1 MRSRCFAGFGVAIA
15 VLAGCSRS
23 PSEQPVNVLVILSDD
38 QGYGDVGY
46 QGSPDIPT
54 PHIDSIA
61 KNGVRFSNGYVSAPQ
76 CAPSRA
82 GLLTGRYQNRFGFEE
97 NLYSIDMGLPAS
109 EVTFGDRMRAAGR
122 VTGLIGKWHVGT
134 QAGYHP
140 LDRGFDEF
148 FGFLGALSHYLP
160 PEGLPG
166 IPGILRGREPALVTD
181 YLTDAFGREAVS
193 FIERHQHQPFFLLL
207 AFNAPHEPMQAP
219 PAALER
225 FARIEDPTR
234 RTYAA
239 MVASM
244 DDAIGEVLAKI
255 AACGLEER
263 TLIFFLSDNGGAQGK
278 RWTGASNA
286 PFRGG
291 KGETLEGG
299 IRVPFLAQ
307 WKGRLPAGGVFDAP
321 VIALDLL
328 PTALAAA
335 GVAAQPEWQLDGVN
349 LLPYLTGEIETAPH
363 DVLFWR
369 FLFRPKIGRNFF
381 AIRQGD
387 WKLVSESVRIPGRE
401 RAFRS
406 DPKLF
411 DLRAD
416 PHEDRDRRDAE
427 SQRADALAARWA
439 AWDAGLMPPGG
450 VEDARRPAGENAAAP
465 AHP

>member
-1 MRSRCFAGFGVAIA
+1 MRSRFLAGFGVLIA

-23 PSEQPVNVLVILSDD
+23 PLEQPANVIVILSDD
-38 QGYGDVGY
+38 QGYADAGY
-46 QGSPDIPT
+46 QGSSDIPT

-61 KNGVRFSNGYVSAPQ
+61 KHGVRFTNGYVSAPQ

-97 NLYSIDMGLPAS
+97 NLYSIDEGLPLS
-109 EVTFGDRMRAAGR
+109 EVTFADRMRAAGR

-134 QAGYHP
+134 QAGKHP

-148 FGFLGALSHYLP
+148 FGFLGALSRYLP
-160 PEGLPG
+160 PPGLPG

-225 FARIEDPTR
+225 FAAIEDPTR

-239 MVASM
+239 MIASM
-244 DDAIGEVLAKI
+244 DDAIGSVLAKL

-286 PFRGG
+286 PLRGG
-291 KGETLEGG
+291 KGETFEGG

-307 WKGRLPAGGVFDAP
+307 WKGRLPAGAVYDAP

-335 GVAAQPEWQLDGVN
+335 GVAAQPEWHLDGVN
-349 LLPYLTGEIETAPH
+349 LLPYLAGEIATPPH

-369 FLFRPKIGRNFF
+369 FIFRPKIGRSYF

-387 WKLVSESVRIPGRE
+387 WKLVSESVRLPGPQRLWQSVPE
-401 RAFRS
+401 
-406 DPKLF
+406 LF

-416 PHEDRDRRDAE
+416 PHEDRDRRAAE
-427 SQRADALAARWA
+427 PQRAEALAARWA
-439 AWDAGLMPPGG
+439 AWDAELMPPGK
-450 VEDARRPAGENAAAP
+450 DSDPRHPAGEKAAAP
-465 AHP
+465 AQP